1 MGSPPSE
8 ADVPEWAA
16 MLSTPRRA
24 LLAAMEMDTKVQ
36 GQKAAAAATPSW
48 RAPDKLAAALARD
61 DSPLKDGVVDE
72 AEVATALA
80 ALQEKLRLSTGGGA
94 APSPPR
100 PPDRGADEPAAAA
113 ADDGSVDDVLARLEA
128 WRAREAAPPLS
139 ARTPR
144 SAGESKA
151 GDEAPF
157 PAIASLEDEER
168 KLQTVAFDE
177 EERKLRDD
185 AAEMRSAVSSLE
197 AWREER
203 RRETAALEARLAAE
217 YEPGDAGGWATRA
230 ATGFEVLDLGELES
244 LHDKALAS
252 ARGARERVAGLL
264 AGEGDAAAGPAPFGV
279 LDYGGDA
286 LREAADLELRQLEEN
301 LAKLRAEAETD

>member
-1 MGSPPSE
+1 MGSPSE

-16 MLSTPRRA
+16 MLSTPRRR
-24 LLAAMEMDTKVQ
+24 LAAMEMDTKVQ

-61 DSPLKDGVVDE
+61 DSPLKDGV
-72 AEVATALA
+72 
-80 ALQEKLRLSTGGGA
+80 
-94 APSPPR
+94 
-100 PPDRGADEPAAAA
+100 
-113 ADDGSVDDVLARLEA
+113 
-128 WRAREAAPPLS
+128 
-139 ARTPR
+139 
-144 SAGESKA
+144 
-151 GDEAPF
+151 
-157 PAIASLEDEER
+157 DEER

-203 RRETAALEARLAAE
+203 RRETAALEALAAS
-217 YEPGDAGGWATRA
+217 EPATRAAGRRA

-244 LHDKALAS
+244 LHDKAS
-252 ARGARERVAGLL
+252 RRRGAPGCVAGLL
-264 AGEGDAAAGPAPFGV
+264 AGEGDAAGPAPFGV

>member
-1 MGSPPSE
+1 M
-8 ADVPEWAA
+8 
-16 MLSTPRRA
+16 
-24 LLAAMEMDTKVQ
+24 
-36 GQKAAAAATPSW
+36 
-48 RAPDKLAAALARD
+48 
-61 DSPLKDGVVDE
+61 
-72 AEVATALA
+72 
-80 ALQEKLRLSTGGGA
+80 
-94 APSPPR
+94 
-100 PPDRGADEPAAAA
+100 
-113 ADDGSVDDVLARLEA
+113 LARLEA
-128 WRAREAAPPLS
+128 WRAREATPPLS

-264 AGEGDAAAGPAPFGV
+264 AGEGDAAGPAPFGV